1 MLKTCRNQHLQGLQD
16 EIDLVYGDD
25 QCCRFR
31 WLSSFFAK
39 WNWIKWACSFSR
51 FLWVCLKREYPW
63 YPPRTRI
70 KTAPFLCWSGKAGH
84 FTRWPKRWGTVPIHV
99 QYLLGGDFI
108 HWFCKAIELECSWGF
123 PGEPCR
129 IAWHFWGPCP
139 SNLNLP
145 KRRRPPTPRALRNEC
160 MFWTG
165 QIFFCA
171 AAGRVPL
178 MCLSIK
184 ESLNLLDTPFRAPSP
199 PVPLTSHTLD
209 INVCSGRGRMWT
221 EGTVM
226 LSLLSWR
233 ENEDKPQ

>member
-1 MLKTCRNQHLQGLQD
+1 MISVADSDGFLHFLPNETGSNEPAASRD
-16 EIDLVYGDD
+16 FYGCVWKGSIRGILPGSAP
-25 QCCRFR
+25 Q
-31 WLSSFFAK
+31 
-39 WNWIKWACSFSR
+39 NG
-51 FLWVCLKREYPW
+51 Y
-63 YPPRTRI
+63 RI
-70 KTAPFLCWSGKAGH
+70 KTAPFLCWSGKAEH

-108 HWFCKAIELECSWGF
+108 HGFCKAIELECSWGF

-145 KRRRPPTPRALRNEC
+145 KRRRTPTPRALRNEC
-160 MFWTG
+160 MFWTC
-165 QIFFCA
+165 QILFCA

-209 INVCSGRGRMWT
+209 INVCSGRGHMWT